1 MSALILETN
10 GLGNVYINNTLTL
23 LMSKIIS
30 KIQHNKT
37 LGSQILLSFLMFF
50 VLQSCDE
57 NITKSNNKKKTNF
70 ASQIIYNANIIQR
83 DSGQVKVRFTA
94 PLLEK
99 YELID
104 SPYVEA
110 KKGIYLEFFD
120 LKKSEIPGKV
130 WAKYAKL
137 DEKKDFYF
145 AKGRVKI
152 ITNDG
157 QTFVT
162 ETINWDKRNK
172 KMYTKDTV
180 FVSDKDGNILV
191 GANGME
197 AKDDFSEYTF
207 YNSSGNFNTKNLPQ
221 TSK

>member
-1 MSALILETN
+1 MKDYCFKILHLKTSQQFF
-10 GLGNVYINNTLTL
+10 L
-23 LMSKIIS
+23 L
-30 KIQHNKT
+30 
-37 LGSQILLSFLMFF
+37 LMFF
-50 VLQSCDE
+50 LMQSCEEDL
-57 NITKSNNKKKTNF
+57 TKINQNKKTNF
-70 ASQIIYNANIIQR
+70 ASQVIYNADILQK
-83 DSGQVKVRFTA
+83 DSGRVNVRFKA
-94 PLLEK
+94 PLLES

-104 SPYVEA
+104 SPYIEA

-120 LKKSEIPGKV
+120 KKNPKVPGKI
-130 WAKYAKL
+130 WAKYGKNNI
-137 DEKKDFYF
+137 KRDFYF

-152 ITNDG
+152 ITTEG

-180 FVSDKDGNILV
+180 YVSDKDGNILV
-191 GANGME
+191 GAHGMV

-207 YNSSGNFNTKNLPQ
+207 FNNSGSFNSTNLPV

>member
-1 MSALILETN
+1 MQDYCFKIFNLKTSQQFF
-10 GLGNVYINNTLTL
+10 L
-23 LMSKIIS
+23 L
-30 KIQHNKT
+30 
-37 LGSQILLSFLMFF
+37 LMFF
-50 VLQSCDE
+50 LIQSCEEDM
-57 NITKSNNKKKTNF
+57 TKANKGKKTNF
-70 ASQIIYNANIIQR
+70 ASQVIHNANIIQR
-83 DSGQVKVRFTA
+83 DSGVVKVRFKA
-94 PLLEK
+94 PLLES

-120 LKKSEIPGKV
+120 KKNPKVPGKV
-130 WAKYAKL
+130 WAKYAKNNIKR
-137 DEKKDFYF
+137 DSYF

-152 ITNDG
+152 ITTEG

-162 ETINWDKRNK
+162 ETINWDKRNR

-191 GANGME
+191 GAHGMV

-207 YNSSGNFNTKNLPQ
+207 FNNSGSFNSTNLPA

>member
-1 MSALILETN
+1 MTDYCFKIFKSKTSQQFF
-10 GLGNVYINNTLTL
+10 L
-23 LMSKIIS
+23 L
-30 KIQHNKT
+30 
-37 LGSQILLSFLMFF
+37 LMFF
-50 VLQSCDE
+50 LMQSCEED
-57 NITKSNNKKKTNF
+57 ITKVNHNKKTNF
-70 ASQIIYNANIIQR
+70 ASQIIHNANIIQR
-83 DSGQVKVRFTA
+83 DSGMVKVRFKA
-94 PLLEK
+94 PLLES

-120 LKKSEIPGKV
+120 KKNPKVPGKV
-130 WAKYAKL
+130 WAKYAKNNVKR
-137 DEKKDFYF
+137 DSYF

-152 ITNDG
+152 ITTEG

-162 ETINWDKRNK
+162 ETINWDKRNR

-191 GANGME
+191 GAHGMV
-197 AKDDFSEYTF
+197 AKDDFTEYTF
-207 YNSSGNFNTKNLPQ
+207 FNNSGSFNSTNLPT

>member
-1 MSALILETN
+1 MKDYFFKILNLKTSQ
-10 GLGNVYINNTLTL
+10 L
-23 LMSKIIS
+23 LW
-30 KIQHNKT
+30 
-37 LGSQILLSFLMFF
+37 LLMFF
-50 VLQSCDE
+50 IIHSCEEDL
-57 NITKSNNKKKTNF
+57 TKINQNKKTNF
-70 ASQIIYNANIIQR
+70 ASTVIHNGTIIQR
-83 DSGQVKVRFTA
+83 DSGVVKVRFKA
-94 PLLEK
+94 PLIEQ

-104 SPYVEA
+104 SPYIEA

-120 LKKSEIPGKV
+120 KKNPKVPGKI
-130 WAKYAKL
+130 WAKYAKNNI
-137 DEKKDFYF
+137 KKDFYF

-152 ITNDG
+152 ITTEG

-162 ETINWDKRNK
+162 ETINWDKRTK

-191 GANGME
+191 GAHGMV

-207 YNSSGNFNTKNLPQ
+207 FNNSGSFNSTNLPA

>member
-1 MSALILETN
+1 MTD
-10 GLGNVYINNTLTL
+10 YCF
-23 LMSKIIS
+23 KIF
-30 KIQHNKT
+30 NLKT
-37 LGSQILLSFLMFF
+37 SQPFILLLMFF
-50 VLQSCDE
+50 LMQSCEEDM
-57 NITKSNNKKKTNF
+57 TKVNQGKKTNF
-70 ASQIIYNANIIQR
+70 ASQVIYDGTIIQR
-83 DSGQVKVRFTA
+83 DSGQVKVRFKA
-94 PLLEK
+94 PLIEK

-120 LKKSEIPGKV
+120 KKNPKVPGKI
-130 WAKYAKL
+130 WANYARN
-137 DEKKDFYF
+137 DIKKDFYF

-152 ITNDG
+152 ITTEG

-162 ETINWDKRNK
+162 ETINWDKSK
-172 KMYTKDTV
+172 QKMYTKDTV

-191 GANGME
+191 GAHGMV

-207 YNSSGNFNTKNLPQ
+207 FNNSGSFNSSNLPA

>member
-1 MSALILETN
+1 MQDYYFKIF
-10 GLGNVYINNTLTL
+10 TLKTSQRFL
-23 LMSKIIS
+23 L
-30 KIQHNKT
+30 
-37 LGSQILLSFLMFF
+37 LLMFF
-50 VLQSCDE
+50 LMQSCEEDM
-57 NITKSNNKKKTNF
+57 TKVNKGKKTKY
-70 ASQIIYNANIIQR
+70 AAQIIHNANIIQR
-83 DSGQVKVRFTA
+83 DSGVVKVRFKA
-94 PLLEK
+94 PLLES

-120 LKKSEIPGKV
+120 KKNPKVPGKV
-130 WAKYAKL
+130 WAKYAKNNIKR
-137 DEKKDFYF
+137 DSYF

-152 ITNDG
+152 ITTEG

-162 ETINWDKRNK
+162 ETINWDKRNR

-191 GANGME
+191 GAHGMV

-207 YNSSGNFNTKNLPQ
+207 FNNSGSFNSTNLPA

>member
-1 MSALILETN
+1 MKDYCFKIFKLKTSQQFC
-10 GLGNVYINNTLTL
+10 L
-23 LMSKIIS
+23 L
-30 KIQHNKT
+30 
-37 LGSQILLSFLMFF
+37 LMFF
-50 VLQSCDE
+50 LMQSCEEDL
-57 NITKSNNKKKTNF
+57 TKINQNKKTNF
-70 ASQIIYNANIIQR
+70 ASQVIYNANILQK
-83 DSGQVKVRFTA
+83 DSGRVSVRFKA
-94 PLLEK
+94 PLLES

-110 KKGIYLEFFD
+110 RKGIYLEFFD
-120 LKKSEIPGKV
+120 KKNPKIPGKI
-130 WAKYAKL
+130 WAKYAKNNI
-137 DEKKDFYF
+137 KKDYYF

-152 ITNDG
+152 ITTEG

-162 ETINWDKRNK
+162 ETINWDKRNN

-191 GANGME
+191 GAHGMV

-207 YNSSGNFNTKNLPQ
+207 FNSSGSFNSANLPA

>member
-1 MSALILETN
+1 MKDYCFKIFNLKTSQQFF
-10 GLGNVYINNTLTL
+10 L
-23 LMSKIIS
+23 L
-30 KIQHNKT
+30 
-37 LGSQILLSFLMFF
+37 LMFF
-50 VLQSCDE
+50 LMQSCEEDM
-57 NITKSNNKKKTNF
+57 TKVNKGKKTNF
-70 ASQIIYNANIIQR
+70 ASQIIHNANIIQR
-83 DSGQVKVRFTA
+83 DSGVVKVRFKA
-94 PLLEK
+94 PLLES

-120 LKKSEIPGKV
+120 KKNPKVPGKV
-130 WAKYAKL
+130 WAKYAKNNIKR
-137 DEKKDFYF
+137 DSYF

-152 ITNDG
+152 ITTEG

-191 GANGME
+191 GAHGMV

-207 YNSSGNFNTKNLPQ
+207 FNNSGSFNSTNLPA

>member
-1 MSALILETN
+1 MQISGLVNAFIINERIL
-10 GLGNVYINNTLTL
+10 
-23 LMSKIIS
+23 IIS
-30 KIQHNKT
+30 MKDYCLNIFKLKT
-37 LGSQILLSFLMFF
+37 SQQFILLLMFF
-50 VLQSCDE
+50 LIQSCEEDL
-57 NITKSNNKKKTNF
+57 TKINAQKKTNF
-70 ASQIIYNANIIQR
+70 ASQVIYNGNIIQR
-83 DSGQVKVRFTA
+83 DSGLVKVNFRA
-94 PLLEK
+94 PLIEK

-120 LKKSEIPGKV
+120 KKSKTPGKI
-130 WAKYAKL
+130 WAKYAKYN
-137 DEKKDFYF
+137 EKRDFYF
-145 AKGRVKI
+145 AKGRVKV
-152 ITNDG
+152 ITTEG
-157 QTFVT
+157 QTFVM

-191 GANGME
+191 GSHGMV

-207 YNSSGNFNTKNLPQ
+207 FNNSGSFNSTNLPA

>member
-1 MSALILETN
+1 MKDYCFTILNLKTSQ
-10 GLGNVYINNTLTL
+10 L
-23 LMSKIIS
+23 LW
-30 KIQHNKT
+30 
-37 LGSQILLSFLMFF
+37 LLMFF
-50 VLQSCDE
+50 IIQSCEEDL
-57 NITKSNNKKKTNF
+57 TKINQNKKTNF
-70 ASQIIYNANIIQR
+70 ASTVIHNGTIIQR
-83 DSGQVKVRFTA
+83 DSGVVKVRFKA
-94 PLLEK
+94 PLIEQ

-104 SPYVEA
+104 SPYIEA

-120 LKKSEIPGKV
+120 KKNPKVPGKI
-130 WAKYAKL
+130 WAKYAKNNI
-137 DEKKDFYF
+137 KKDFYF

-152 ITNDG
+152 ITTEG

-162 ETINWDKRNK
+162 ETINWDKRTK

-191 GANGME
+191 GAHGMV

-207 YNSSGNFNTKNLPQ
+207 FNNSGSFNSTNLPA

>member
-1 MSALILETN
+1 MKDYCFKIFNLKTSQQF
-10 GLGNVYINNTLTL
+10 L
-23 LMSKIIS
+23 L
-30 KIQHNKT
+30 
-37 LGSQILLSFLMFF
+37 LLMFF
-50 VLQSCDE
+50 LIQSCEED
-57 NITKSNNKKKTNF
+57 ITKVNKGKKTDF
-70 ASQIIYNANIIQR
+70 ATQIIHNANIIQR
-83 DSGQVKVRFTA
+83 DSGVVKVRFKA
-94 PLLEK
+94 PLLES

-120 LKKSEIPGKV
+120 KKNPKVPGKV
-130 WAKYAKL
+130 WAKYAKNNIKR
-137 DEKKDFYF
+137 DSYF

-152 ITNDG
+152 ITTEG

-162 ETINWDKRNK
+162 ETINWDRRNK

-191 GANGME
+191 GAHGMV

-207 YNSSGNFNTKNLPQ
+207 FNNSGSFNSTNLPA

>member
-1 MSALILETN
+1 MKDYCFNIFNLKTSQQ
-10 GLGNVYINNTLTL
+10 L
-23 LMSKIIS
+23 L
-30 KIQHNKT
+30 
-37 LGSQILLSFLMFF
+37 LLLMFF
-50 VLQSCDE
+50 LIQSCEEDL
-57 NITKSNNKKKTNF
+57 TKINRDKKTNF
-70 ASQIIYNANIIQR
+70 ASQIIYDADILQK
-83 DSGQVKVRFTA
+83 DSGRVTVRFKA
-94 PLLEK
+94 PLLES

-120 LKKSEIPGKV
+120 KKNPKVPGKI
-130 WAKYAKL
+130 WAKYAKNNI
-137 DEKKDFYF
+137 KKDFYF

-152 ITNDG
+152 ITTEG

-162 ETINWDKRNK
+162 ETINWDKRK
-172 KMYTKDTV
+172 QTMYTKDTV

-191 GANGME
+191 GAHGMV

-207 YNSSGNFNTKNLPQ
+207 FNNSGSFNSTNLPA